1 MKLEVGDM
9 IVCARD
15 YGIVTEVEEF
25 RVSVVWYEKGQDGM
39 AHILNCTQKYR
50 ISNMIKAID
59 GKHNKLVKAKRCSE

>member
-25 RVSVVWYEKGQDGM
+25 RVTVVWYEKGDVDGFGK
-39 AHILNCTQKYR
+39 HNTGIYR
-50 ISNMIKAID
+50 TENLIKAID
-59 GKHNKLVKAKRCSE
+59 GEHNMLVKGNQ

>member
-1 MKLEVGDM
+1 MKFEVGDM

-25 RVSVVWYEKGQDGM
+25 LVSVVWYEKGRDGV

-59 GKHNKLVKAKRCSE
+59 GEHNMLVKGNQC